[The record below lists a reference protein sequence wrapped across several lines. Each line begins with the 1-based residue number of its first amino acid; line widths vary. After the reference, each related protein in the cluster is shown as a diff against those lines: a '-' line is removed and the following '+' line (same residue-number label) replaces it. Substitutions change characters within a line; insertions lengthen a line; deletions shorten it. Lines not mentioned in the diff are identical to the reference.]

1 MIMAATSEAVPPPV
15 LDVLT
20 APEVTAAITAL
31 LVVIIGVMTAL
42 LQRHKRELEQ
52 GQTSV
57 RVGVA
62 RAIDEA
68 SRAADAA
75 TMAAVQTTNSH
86 GTNLRDD
93 IDGIRTAIAA
103 IMARMDI
110 IESARQ
116 ASAEEMNA
124 DLRDLRDENRDLSR
138 RLGHELGEIRRDKL
152 SSQED
157 MQARLGRLED
167 EARRAPHS
175 SPDSEE

>member
-1 MIMAATSEAVPPPV
+1 MIMAAASEAVPPPV
-15 LDVLT
+15 RDVLT

-31 LVVIIGVMTAL
+31 LVVIIGLMTAL

-75 TMAAVQTTNSH
+75 TMAAAQTTNSH

-103 IMARMDI
+103 VMARMDV

-116 ASAEEMNA
+116 ASVEEMNA
-124 DLRDLRDENRDLSR
+124 DLRDLRDEHRDLSR
-138 RLGHELGEIRRDKL
+138 RLGHEIGEIRRDKL
-152 SSQED
+152 SEHGD

-167 EARRAPHS
+167 DSRRARGT
-175 SPDSEE
+175 DTEE

>member
-1 MIMAATSEAVPPPV
+1 MIMAAASEAVPPPV
-15 LDVLT
+15 RDVLT

-31 LVVIIGVMTAL
+31 LVVIIGLMTAL

-75 TMAAVQTTNSH
+75 TMAAAQTTNSH
-86 GTNLRDD
+86 ATNLRDD
-93 IDGIRTAIAA
+93 LDEKFSEVF
-103 IMARMDI
+103 ARMDVME
-110 IESARQ
+110 ESRQ
-116 ASAEEMNA
+116 TSAEQTRE
-124 DLRDLRDENRDLSR
+124 DIKELRDEYRDLSR
-138 RLGHELGEIRRDKL
+138 RLGHEIGEIRRDKL
-152 SSQED
+152 SEHGD

-167 EARRAPHS
+167 DSRRARGT
-175 SPDSEE
+175 DTEE

>member
-1 MIMAATSEAVPPPV
+1 MIMAAASEAVPPPV
-15 LDVLT
+15 RDVLT

-31 LVVIIGVMTAL
+31 LVVIIGLMTAL

-75 TMAAVQTTNSH
+75 TMAAAQTTNSH

-103 IMARMDI
+103 VMARMDVM
-110 IESARQ
+110 EEARQ
-116 ASAEEMNA
+116 TSAEQTREEIK
-124 DLRDLRDENRDLSR
+124 DLRDEQRDLSR

-152 SSQED
+152 SAHED

-167 EARRAPHS
+167 DSRRARGT
-175 SPDSEE
+175 DSEE